1 MSENTEGKW
10 RWSKREETG
19 HITDIVRSGKLGI
32 TAATPDYLNELEDCK
47 RRLAVAERGLEL
59 IARFPNDPLGRIAKD
74 HLTAPSSDTGR
85 KVCKWYPNDP
95 CPLPNVHCQAPDC
108 MVPTHD

>member
-47 RRLAVAERGLEL
+47 RRLAVAEGKAALADEAMHYCEYSRPFSNEDNPFWDYWQERYD
-59 IARFPNDPLGRIAKD
+59 A
-74 HLTAPSSDTGR
+74 LTAPSSDTGSEEA
-85 KVCKWYPNDP
+85 NDVSSP
-95 CPLPNVHCQAPDC
+95 A
-108 MVPTHD
+108 

>member
-1 MSENTEGKW
+1 MSEGKW

-47 RRLAVAERGLEL
+47 RRLAMAEGKAALADE
-59 IARFPNDPLGRIAKD
+59 AGRIVKE
-74 HLTAPSSDTGR
+74 LRRTATRESQDVFVR
-85 KVCKWYPNDP
+85 KLRNEWWYAYD
-95 CPLPNVHCQAPDC
+95 AIADGK
-108 MVPTHD
+108 